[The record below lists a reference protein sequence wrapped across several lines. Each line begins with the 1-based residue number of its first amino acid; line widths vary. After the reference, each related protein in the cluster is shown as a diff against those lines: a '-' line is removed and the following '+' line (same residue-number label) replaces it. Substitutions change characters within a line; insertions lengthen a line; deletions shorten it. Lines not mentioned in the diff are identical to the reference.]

1 MAFDFDDMEAE
12 AQARLAEGDDVAAR
26 QALGAA
32 ETPDEWRGGTL
43 PPMRNILDPKKRA
56 LPSRQDLRKYLEPLR
71 LDIVETFNTRLRL
84 FVFPGAGDSV
94 ASWVQFVN
102 QVPSWIDVAIFERTG
117 HGQRSLEPFAETLV
131 EDAEEAFRALEAV
144 LAAHAKGGSFEG
156 APFALAAHSMGCQV
170 MMEVA
175 LRLKQRM
182 GLQPVAMFPIDR
194 GAPHIPIYTEEGYRL
209 LCLDEPLEF
218 FEGFNPTV
226 YRLMLKPNRNES
238 KDTQRMIEMWKRD
251 LRLCQEH
258 LWPEGHFIFNCELHV
273 IKAMRNFA
281 IDASKKAL
289 PEEAERVREI
299 NCRITNSG
307 PASAAPWSHE
317 SFDAWAQWTTSK
329 CSVHS
334 VDADHIGVKLHPTT
348 IQLLTDVLDSK
359 TML

>member
-1 MAFDFDDMEAE
+1 MA
-12 AQARLAEGDDVAAR
+12 
-26 QALGAA
+26 
-32 ETPDEWRGGTL
+32 
-43 PPMRNILDPKKRA
+43 
-56 LPSRQDLRKYLEPLR
+56 
-71 LDIVETFNTRLRL
+71 
-84 FVFPGAGDSV
+84 
-94 ASWVQFVN
+94 VQ
-102 QVPSWIDVAIFERTG
+102 
-117 HGQRSLEPFAETLV
+117 
-131 EDAEEAFRALEAV
+131 EAFRVLEAV

-170 MMEVA
+170 MIEVA

-194 GAPHIPIYTEEGYRL
+194 GAPHIPIYTEEGHRL
-209 LCLDEPLEF
+209 LCMDEPLEF

-226 YRLMLKPNRNES
+226 YRLMLKPNRHES

-281 IDASKKAL
+281 MDAKKTL

-307 PASAAPWSHE
+307 QASAAPWSHE